1 MGETVT
7 FAVFHLD
14 STAVFE
20 KDHASPWL
28 NGKLVRI
35 VLPCVCSLYSLPTPQ
50 SASPQGFRLQYT
62 VELGAAK
69 LRTALQIENTHKPG
83 QSAFEFQ
90 TLLHTYYAVKDIASV
105 SVKGLR
111 DTKGQQAMYSKV
123 PLNSVSGRSS

>member
-1 MGETVT
+1 MAEWRIGTDRHAMCLP
-7 FAVFHLD
+7 FA
-14 STAVFE
+14 
-20 KDHASPWL
+20 
-28 NGKLVRI
+28 
-35 VLPCVCSLYSLPTPQ
+35 LPTNPQ
-50 SASPQGFRLQYT
+50 FASPQGFRLQYT
-62 VELGAAK
+62 VELSADK
-69 LRTALQIENTHKPG
+69 LRTALQIKNTHKPG